1 MENTP
6 LIILYEETGENV
18 TTRDNKSELFN
29 WDNKNNVLTTVS
41 FLK

>member
-6 LIILYEETGENV
+6 LIILYDEMRENV

-29 WDNKNNVLTTVS
+29 WDNKNDC
-41 FLK
+41 